1 MRISRDLQC
10 GKIARLYAVYVCDF
24 NAGCVNTAEEIR
36 GSAVGSA
43 EGVVLAS
50 GVAVGSAVISGL
62 GSASGS
68 VSCAAFSAFVSTVTD
83 TGVSAS
89 SARALIGTA
98 LKISSVASRHARDF
112 LSFFFIFL
120 LPFKDFSI

>member
-1 MRISRDLQC
+1 MGS
-10 GKIARLYAVYVCDF
+10 AVASGSALTSDSVGSSV
-24 NAGCVNTAEEIR
+24 ASGE

-98 LKISSVASRHARDF
+98 LKISSAASRHASDF